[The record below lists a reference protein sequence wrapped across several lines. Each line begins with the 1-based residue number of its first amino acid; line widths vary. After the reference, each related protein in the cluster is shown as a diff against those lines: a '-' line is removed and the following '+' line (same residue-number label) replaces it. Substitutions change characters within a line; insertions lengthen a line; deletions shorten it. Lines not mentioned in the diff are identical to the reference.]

1 MPVIR
6 PSLKALWARVRN
18 PAWLCFVWFGLTAGI
33 SLLEAPVKF
42 TAPTITREIAV
53 DVGRVVFL
61 ALNRA
66 EMIALILL
74 LVLIRISGSSRRLWA
89 AWAPLTLIMIA
100 QTAWLLPELAE
111 RSKMVVVGLDP
122 GPSIAHGA
130 YAVLELTKLA
140 LLLFLGFR
148 TMPEARSL

>member
-1 MPVIR
+1 MPVNG
-6 PSLKALWARVRN
+6 PLLKGLWAGIRN

-42 TAPTITREIAV
+42 TAPTITREIAL

-61 ALNRA
+61 VLNRV

-74 LVLIRISGSSRRLWA
+74 LVLIRVSGWSRRLWP
-89 AWAPLTLIMIA
+89 AWAPLVLIMVA

-111 RSKMVVVGLDP
+111 RSKLIVAGLDP

-130 YAVLELTKLA
+130 YGVLELLKLV

-148 TMPEARSL
+148 TMPGPRT